1 MLTLQ
6 LGYLFGSN
14 AVHAVACGMH
24 VHPFRLAKNKYAA
37 GIMQSAVHQAQH
49 AERREFLEEVSRPDR
64 ERIGCVPV
72 KPCLRSLRP
81 LLVSLRRL
89 LTEARS

>member
-1 MLTLQ
+1 MP
-6 LGYLFGSN
+6 
-14 AVHAVACGMH
+14 VHAFTV
-24 VHPFRLAKNKYAA
+24 VKNMCAA
-37 GIMQSAVHQAQH
+37 GIMQSAEHRAQRV
-49 AERREFLEEVSRPDR
+49 ERREFLEEVSRPDR

-89 LTEARS
+89 LTEART